1 MKRKVLSLV
10 LGVAMTAALVAGC
23 GNSGSGSTGT
33 TAAPADTN
41 AAQSSGNESTA
52 DTEAIIESN
61 AQSVAESVKETLGT
75 ANGEGKKIGMTVP
88 SIGNDF
94 MLALTDAMQA
104 AIEET
109 GAEVQFDSAE
119 NNVTT
124 QISQIENDITMGC
137 DMLVVW
143 AVNGDGVANA
153 CQAAVEQGIPVLA
166 FAYEIPGATCSVI
179 SATDEDMGTA
189 CAQMAS
195 DWIDENDA
203 ADGDVKVFVMTS
215 STTPESVIRSD
226 AILNKIKENSK
237 VTVVEAEVT
246 DQDKTDA
253 ARTLAENTLL
263 ANPDTDVIICM
274 NGTCGVGTESYVM
287 SGGSPIEDK
296 SKFAVFC
303 VDETDE
309 IISKIKAS
317 VNNESVLRGTVS
329 MGDINATVTDFMK
342 ALTPMINGE
351 EPVSVDGVATIIT
364 PDTL

>member
-23 GNSGSGSTGT
+23 GNSGSTGT
-33 TAAPADTN
+33 TSAPADTN
-41 AAQSSGNESTA
+41 AAQSTGNETA
-52 DTEAIIESN
+52 NSEAVIESN
-61 AQSVAESVKETLGT
+61 AQSVADAVKETLGT
-75 ANGEGKKIGMTVP
+75 ANGEGKKVGMTVP

-137 DMLVVW
+137 DILVVW

-195 DWIDENDA
+195 DWIDENYADA
-203 ADGDVKVFVMTS
+203 ADGEVKVFVMTS

-226 AILNKIKENSK
+226 AILNTIKENSK

-287 SGGSPIEDK
+287 SSGSPIEDK
-296 SKFAVFC
+296 SKFAIFC

-309 IISKIKAS
+309 IISKIQSS

-329 MGDINATVTDFMK
+329 MGSIDFTVSDFMK
-342 ALTPMINGE
+342 AMTPLLNDE
-351 EPVSVDGVATIIT
+351 EPVSVDGAASVIT

>member
-1 MKRKVLSLV
+1 MKRKVLSLI

-23 GNSGSGSTGT
+23 GNSGSTESTS
-33 TAAPADTN
+33 APADT
-41 AAQSSGNESTA
+41 SGAA
-52 DTEAIIESN
+52 DTEAVIES
-61 AQSVAESVKETLGT
+61 SAESVADAVTDALGT
-75 ANGEGKKIGMTVP
+75 TSGEGKKVGMTVP
-88 SIGNDF
+88 TIGNDF
-94 MLALTDAMQA
+94 MLALTDAMRA

-137 DMLVVW
+137 DILVVW

-153 CQAAVEQGIPVLA
+153 CQTAVAQDIPVLA

-179 SATDEDMGTA
+179 SATDEDMGSA

-195 DWIDENDA
+195 DWIDENYADA
-203 ADGDVKVFVMTS
+203 ADGEVKVFVMTS

-226 AILNKIKENSK
+226 AILETIKTNSK

-287 SGGSPIEDK
+287 SNGSPIEDK
-296 SKFAVFC
+296 SKFAIFC

-309 IISKIKAS
+309 IISKIQAS

-342 ALTPMINGE
+342 AMTPLLNGT
-351 EPVSVDGVATIIT
+351 EPVSVDGAATVVT